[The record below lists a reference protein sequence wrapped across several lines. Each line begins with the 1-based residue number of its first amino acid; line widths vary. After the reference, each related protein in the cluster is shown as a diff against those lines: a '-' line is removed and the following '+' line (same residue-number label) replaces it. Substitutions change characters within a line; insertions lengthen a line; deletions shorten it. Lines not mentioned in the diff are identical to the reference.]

1 MKYWTCQFFVIFP
14 NFCPLKERRK
24 FSKLFGLPICGFW
37 VVVPWKLAPKW
48 MKLENEWNSNSIHL
62 LYRALRTNSSCYCF
76 KLGWYHS
83 ENTSFRITI
92 SENHF
97 VSQTCFLALIFMLCL
112 EYPISKLYFSERSQR
127 VHSETTIRNM
137 RYLGQKKILMSKFEK
152 NVWV

>member
-62 LYRALRTNSSCYCF
+62 LYRALRTNSSCYCV
-76 KLGWYHS
+76 KLGWYRS

-92 SENHF
+92 SENH
-97 VSQTCFLALIFMLCL
+97 CFPDLLFSINFHALPWIPHIKVIFFWKKP
-112 EYPISKLYFSERSQR
+112 ESSF
-127 VHSETTIRNM
+127 RN
-137 RYLGQKKILMSKFEK
+137 
-152 NVWV
+152 NN